1 MLHSNLFNITP
12 THADAKRILLE
23 SGCEGTRTD
32 ALLSHSANKRHRWG
46 TEDLMLLS
54 VCRLG
59 DWVVK
64 RCWNTSL

>member
-46 TEDLMLLS
+46 TEDL
-54 VCRLG
+54 
-59 DWVVK
+59 
-64 RCWNTSL
+64 